1 MRLRIEIDVKQEKH
15 GELIVKLNGLSIGEL
30 SDLDPMDEI
39 NKLSDVVKARE
50 IAKDL
55 PELRKILDEAI
66 IHRLAILMAWY
77 YTE

>member
-1 MRLRIEIDVKQEKH
+1 VRLRIEIDVKQEKH

-66 IHRLAILMAWY
+66 VHRLAILIAWF

>member
-1 MRLRIEIDVKQEKH
+1 MRIEIDIKQEKH

-30 SDLDPMDEI
+30 SDLDTMDEI

-66 IHRLAILMAWY
+66 IHLSLIHI
-77 YTE
+77 

>member
-1 MRLRIEIDVKQEKH
+1 MRIEIDIKQEKD
-15 GELIVKLNGLSIGEL
+15 GGLILKLNGLSIGEINN
-30 SDLDPMDEI
+30 LDPIEEF
-39 NKLSDVVKARE
+39 NKLSDMIKARE

-66 IHRLAILMAWY
+66 VHRLAMLLAWY

>member
-1 MRLRIEIDVKQEKH
+1 MRIEIDIKQEKH

-66 IHRLAILMAWY
+66 IHRLAILMAWF

>member
-1 MRLRIEIDVKQEKH
+1 MRIEIDIKQEKH

-66 IHRLAILMAWY
+66 IHRLALLMAWY

>member
-1 MRLRIEIDVKQEKH
+1 MRIEIDVKQEKH

-55 PELRKILDEAI
+55 PELRKILDESI
-66 IHRLAILMAWY
+66 IHRLAILMAWF

>member
-1 MRLRIEIDVKQEKH
+1 MRIEIDIKQEKH

-66 IHRLAILMAWY
+66 IHRLAILIAWF

>member
-1 MRLRIEIDVKQEKH
+1 VRIEIDIKQEKH

-66 IHRLAILMAWY
+66 IHRLAILMAWF

>member
-1 MRLRIEIDVKQEKH
+1 MRIEIDVKQEKH

-55 PELRKILDEAI
+55 PNYAKYLTKQ
-66 IHRLAILMAWY
+66 
-77 YTE
+77 